1 MPMKRAKRRILFG
14 LNRQVAKGL
23 SVVQNTT
30 NNNNTA
36 VTTPPPYPC
45 HIVNRFECPY
55 DYDDDERKRKGYNNN
70 NSEEVVYQTSHIG
83 RLCLNQP
90 SLVSF

>member
-55 DYDDDERKRKGYNNN
+55 DYEKDIITTILKK
-70 NSEEVVYQTSHIG
+70 
-83 RLCLNQP
+83 
-90 SLVSF
+90 SFIKQVILGDCA